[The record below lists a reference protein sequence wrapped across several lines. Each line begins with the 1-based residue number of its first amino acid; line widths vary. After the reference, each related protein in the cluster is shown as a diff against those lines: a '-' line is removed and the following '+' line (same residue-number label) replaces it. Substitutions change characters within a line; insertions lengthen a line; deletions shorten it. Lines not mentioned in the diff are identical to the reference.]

1 MRKLIFLLVIGLGM
15 HPMIAQQELERANTY
30 FERAFY
36 SDAIPLYEKVLSS
49 NRSQQVLKNL
59 ADSYYNT
66 FDMHSAARWYK
77 TVTSRSGNAIDGSYY
92 FKLNQSLKAIGK
104 YDEAENALKEYY
116 IRSNDSLAIEKLNR
130 GIQYLEN
137 ISAIGNRFTIENLA
151 LNTTT
156 SEFGAAKIDSNL
168 LYTAS
173 RKNSDKAKK
182 LYRWNNQNYLDIYS
196 HPLDKIDQKDDFS
209 ESLSPNINTK
219 MHEGSFTITKD
230 RKTIYFTRNN
240 FNKGKKKTDSKKV
253 TNLKIYS
260 AEWSG
265 TEWINITE
273 LPFNDDG
280 FSTEHPAL
288 NKDETQL
295 YFASDRPG
303 GYGSF
308 DLYKVSILSDGLFGN
323 PINLGATIN
332 TDKKEQFP
340 HLDTENNLYFASN
353 GHPGFGLLDIFI
365 SKYDA
370 GTYGQP
376 DNLGLPVNS
385 GYDDFSISFHSD
397 KEGFFSSNRPSGKGS
412 DDIYSFVE
420 TKPLLI
426 EDCGQFIAGTLTDIT
441 TNEPIPNGTIRLL
454 DGDGKMIKE
463 VLTDQNAVFKFDI
476 SCASF
481 FTVHGSQNGYKDNNK
496 TIRSSKERK
505 KTFDGSLQLLS
516 LKEIEKQQQ
525 AEAEKEKEKQLLQEK
540 RAKEEA
546 EKRKKKKIA
555 EAIKKEDAVVKE
567 KNRTIIKTKE
577 IHFDY
582 SLWYLRRE
590 SRERLEVVLDVM
602 RKNPNMIIEIGS
614 HTDIRGRASYN
625 KQLSQKRADSV
636 KEYLVSKGIDENR
649 VIAKGYGESEPIVEC
664 KTVDACTE
672 EDHEWNRRCEF
683 VIVNWE

>member
-1 MRKLIFLLVIGLGM
+1 
-15 HPMIAQQELERANTY
+15 
-30 FERAFY
+30 
-36 SDAIPLYEKVLSS
+36 DA
-49 NRSQQVLKNL
+49 
-59 ADSYYNT
+59 
-66 FDMHSAARWYK
+66 
-77 TVTSRSGNAIDGSYY
+77 SYY

-104 YDEAENALKEYY
+104 YDEAENALRAYY
-116 IRSNDSLAIEKLNR
+116 NEMGDSLAIKKLNKD
-130 GIQYLEN
+130 IQYLEN
-137 ISAIGNRFTIENLA
+137 IRAIGDRFTIENLA
-151 LNTTT
+151 LNTTA

-182 LYRWNNQNYLDIYS
+182 LYRWNNQNYLDIYT
-196 HPLDKIDQKDDFS
+196 HPMDKIDQEDGLS
-209 ESLSPNINTK
+209 QSLSPSINTK
-219 MHEGSFTITKD
+219 MHEGSFAMTKD
-230 RKTIYFTRNN
+230 RKTLYFTRNN
-240 FNKGKKKTDSKKV
+240 FNKGKKKTDSNKI
-253 TNLKIYS
+253 TNLKIYK

-265 TEWINITE
+265 TEWTNITE

-303 GYGSF
+303 GFGSF
-308 DLYKVSILSDGLFGN
+308 DLYRVSIRSDGLFGN
-323 PINLGATIN
+323 PTNLGASIN

-340 HLDTENNLYFASN
+340 YLDTENNLYFASN
-353 GHPGFGLLDIFI
+353 GHPGFGLLDIFV
-365 SKYDA
+365 SKYDS
-370 GTYGQP
+370 GTYKKP

-385 GYDDFSISFHSD
+385 GYDDFSISFHSEKD
-397 KEGFFSSNRPSGKGS
+397 GFFSSNRPSGKGS

-426 EDCGQFIAGTLTDIT
+426 EDCNQFITGILTDIT

-454 DGDGKMIKE
+454 DGDGKMIEE
-463 VLTDQNAVFKFDI
+463 VFTDQSAAFKFDI

-481 FTVHGSQNGYKDNNK
+481 FTVHGSQNGYKDSRK
-496 TIRSSKERK
+496 TIASNKERK
-505 KTFDGSLQLLS
+505 KIFDGSLQLLS

-525 AEAEKEKEKQLLQEK
+525 IEAEKEKEKQLLQEK
-540 RAKEEA
+540 KAKEDA
-546 EKRKKKKIA
+546 EKIKKKKIA
-555 EAIKKEDAVVKE
+555 DAIKKEDAIVKD
-567 KNRTIIKTKE
+567 KNRTVIKTEE

-590 SRERLEVVLDVM
+590 SRERLEVVLEVL
-602 RKNPNMIIEIGS
+602 RKNPSMTIEIGS

-636 KEYLVSKGIDENR
+636 KEYLISKGIDENR

-664 KTVDACTE
+664 KAEDACTE

-683 VIVNWE
+683 VVVAWE